1 MTGRSVL
8 RVGIVGLGAVGRVVA
23 EAIDSGVDGYVLS
36 ALSARRLDVAREFSE
51 SLRNPVPVVAAADV
65 VERSDVIIECAP
77 ASIFRDIAEPTVAA
91 GKTLVVLSAGALLT
105 SWDLV
110 EAARDTGASILVPSG
125 ALLGLDA
132 VQGAAEG
139 AIDSVRMV
147 TRKPVKG
154 LLGAPYLVEN
164 QVSIEDV
171 QEPTM
176 VFSGTAREAAVGF
189 PANLNVV
196 VALSLA
202 GVGPDRT
209 VLEIWADPSLTRN
222 THSVEVISDAAVF
235 SMSIANVPS
244 ENPKTGRLTALSVIA
259 LLRKRT
265 SALQVGT

>member
-1 MTGRSVL
+1 MTGRTPL

-23 EAIDSGVDGYVLS
+23 EAVAEGLDGYRLS
-36 ALSARRLDVAREFSE
+36 ALSARRHDVAEEFSRT
-51 SLRNPVPVVAAADV
+51 LRTPVPVLPTADV
-65 VERSDVIIECAP
+65 VACSDVVVECAP
-77 ASIFRDIAEPTVAA
+77 AGIFRDIAEPTVAA
-91 GKTLVVLSAGALLT
+91 GKTLVPLSAGALLT

-110 EAARDTGASILVPSG
+110 ERARDTGASILVPSG

-132 VQGAAEG
+132 VQAAAEG
-139 AIDSVRMV
+139 VIDSVRMV

-154 LLGAPYLVEN
+154 LVGAPYLVEN
-164 QVSIEDV
+164 QVSVEDIH
-171 QEPTM
+171 EPTR

-189 PANLNVV
+189 PANLNVA

-209 VLEIWADPSLTRN
+209 LLEIWADPSLTRN
-222 THSVEVISDAAVF
+222 THRIEVVSDAATF
-235 SMSIANVPS
+235 SMSIENIPT

-259 LLRKRT
+259 LLRKRA

>member
-1 MTGRSVL
+1 MTGRPPL

-23 EAIDSGVDGYVLS
+23 EAIDAGLAGYVLS
-36 ALSARRLDVAREFSE
+36 AVSGRRIDIATEFSE
-51 SLRNPVPVVAAADV
+51 GLRAPVPVLAAADV
-65 VERSDVIIECAP
+65 VDCSDVVVECAP
-77 ASIFRDIAEPTVAA
+77 ASIFREIAEPTVRA
-91 GKTLVVLSAGALLT
+91 GKTLVPLSAGALLT

-110 EAARDTGASILVPSG
+110 ELASATGASILVPSG

-132 VQGAAEG
+132 VQAAAEG
-139 AIDSVRMV
+139 VIDSVRMV

-154 LLGAPYLVEN
+154 LVGAPYLIEN
-164 QVSIEDV
+164 QVSVEDIR
-171 QEPTM
+171 EPTR

-189 PANLNVV
+189 PANLNVA

-209 VLEIWADPSLTRN
+209 FLEIWADPSLTCN
-222 THSVEVISDAAVF
+222 THRIEVVSDAATF
-235 SMSIANVPS
+235 RMSIENVPT